1 MESDEPS
8 PPEKFARID
17 VELSPE
23 EAAVIGAMRENE
35 RARDAILNYAIS
47 FGG

>member
-1 MESDEPS
+1 MESDGPS
-8 PPEKFARID
+8 SPENFARMD

-35 RARDAILNYAIS
+35 RARDAIFNYAIS